1 LIRLFQSDKICV
13 YFAIIENCCNSQ
25 FPHITMIFFGC
36 QSNQCRRAFM
46 NFKFCNCTWQCSKIR
61 GTFLFRFSE
70 YLTSGYISAGA
81 DFIQAVVTLTNS
93 DTHAH
98 CTSNFEF
105 WADAK
110 SRHRHDIFTNI
121 RLSANLIAKV
131 CCRPGIKIAMSFR
144 EASVTDEKI
153 AIDFVASAHDA
164 GCHEGYQQ
172 VTFSSNLTA

>member
-1 LIRLFQSDKICV
+1 MYILLLLKIVAIHNSHILQWYSLDVKVTNVGELSWILSSVIVRDNAVKFVVRFYSDSANIWRVDTYRPEPTLFKQWLHSPI
-13 YFAIIENCCNSQ
+13 Q
-25 FPHITMIFFGC
+25 THT
-36 QSNQCRRAFM
+36 RR
-46 NFKFCNCTWQCSKIR
+46 
-61 GTFLFRFSE
+61 
-70 YLTSGYISAGA
+70 
-81 DFIQAVVTLTNS
+81 
-93 DTHAH
+93 H

>member
-1 LIRLFQSDKICV
+1 M
-13 YFAIIENCCNSQ
+13 
-25 FPHITMIFFGC
+25 TFFGC
-36 QSNQCRRAFM
+36 RSITNVRELSWILSSIIVRDNAV
-46 NFKFCNCTWQCSKIR
+46 KFAVRFI
-61 GTFLFRFSE
+61 FRFSE

-105 WADAK
+105 WTDAK
-110 SRHRHDIFTNI
+110 SRYRHDIFTNI
-121 RLSANLIAKV
+121 CLSANLIAKV
-131 CCRPGIKIAMSFR
+131 CCRPWIKIAMSFR